1 MGELP
6 PSCSTPQGPGVPRAS
21 RPGFLR
27 VDSSGTSSA
36 PLSRSVSFPFL
47 ASSSL
52 HFTHLLSLGAFP
64 PPSRSPFPSPSFPF
78 LASSSLQFSPRSD
91 TASSTDLSALVH
103 SCFPPLLP
111 RSFPFLASGSRRF
124 FHFVPHTASRFVLLP
139 LPRVS
144 PRDSTLPRFVFSPLP
159 VRYTFS
165 SASSSVSS
173 SFLPLPSP
181 SFRPVLSSSLHSC
194 PLRFSRRLLAHMA
207 FRLFSRSPSLRPDPG
222 FCRRSFAA
230 QFLWPAGRAEAPPH
244 HSREAASLTG
254 RGGIHKP
261 FVNKAAVHRKRWS
274 RMLISTGFHAPLRRL
289 KRSINWLLRSLSS
302 VPSTIPLRRLER
314 NASSIRRILP
324 LESPRAMLPSVDWR
338 CLMR

>member
-36 PLSRSVSFPFL
+36 PSSRSVSFPFL

-111 RSFPFLASGSRRF
+111 RSFPFLASGSRRSL
-124 FHFVPHTASRFVLLP
+124 HFVPHTASRFVLLP

-159 VRYTFS
+159 VRLRFPQLPPPFPP
-165 SASSSVSS
+165 ASFP
-173 SFLPLPSP
+173 FLPLPFVQFS
-181 SFRPVLSSSLHSC
+181 PVLSTLVLFGSPAVFPPIWRSDSSPV
-194 PLRFSRRLLAHMA
+194 PLPCVRIPGSAAALSRLSFCGPRVA
-207 FRLFSRSPSLRPDPG
+207 PKRPHTTP
-222 FCRRSFAA
+222 
-230 QFLWPAGRAEAPPH
+230 E
-244 HSREAASLTG
+244 
-254 RGGIHKP
+254 
-261 FVNKAAVHRKRWS
+261 KRQ
-274 RMLISTGFHAPLRRL
+274 
-289 KRSINWLLRSLSS
+289 
-302 VPSTIPLRRLER
+302 V
-314 NASSIRRILP
+314 
-324 LESPRAMLPSVDWR
+324 
-338 CLMR
+338 